1 MKNSSLF
8 IVLFLMFSGFVLVQ
22 KNSNILL
29 GRVYTKAASN
39 TNSSNLKFNT
49 SSTGS
54 SITTVS
60 VLGRKVETE
69 ISFTYKITGSKLT
82 IIYEQDLG
90 TEEYTIDDKSSRLV
104 STHLQGYVDGKWGQ
118 IYWIL
123 EGRK

>member
-1 MKNSSLF
+1 MKYSTIFL
-8 IVLFLMFSGFVLVQ
+8 VLFLMFSGFVLVQ

-39 TNSSNLKFNT
+39 TNLSNLKFNT

-69 ISFTYKITGSKLT
+69 ISFTYKISGSKLT
-82 IIYEQDLG
+82 IIYEQDMG
-90 TEEYTIDDKSSRLV
+90 TEEYTIDDESSRLV
-104 STHLQGYVDGKWGQ
+104 STHLQGYVDGKWGE
-118 IYWIL
+118 IYWKR
-123 EGRK
+123 EK

>member
-1 MKNSSLF
+1 MKNPSLF
-8 IVLFLMFSGFVLVQ
+8 LALFLMVSGFVVAQ

-29 GRVYTKAASN
+29 GRVYTKTAS
-39 TNSSNLKFNT
+39 TT
-49 SSTGS
+49 YSSTLEFSTSLTGR
-54 SITTVS
+54 SISKVF

-69 ISFTYKITGSKLT
+69 ISFTYKISGPKLT
-82 IIYEQDLG
+82 IVYEQDLG

-123 EGRK
+123 EGEK